1 MRLLSSVA
9 VAVGTAAAVASA
21 ADIVVN
27 RVVDDFPWGDPFSGH
42 AAPPGFEATC
52 EATGT
57 FKARQHLLS
66 ELQDPEPRGL
76 KPWFKALKFFF
87 GGRPF
92 PGSWNGVDAHGTK
105 RDVILMSYA
114 DVPEAVRRWI
124 QDARESG
131 NAGDKWLYG
140 VYHKDLPGIKIK
152 GTATPRPRPTA
163 RADGSGGGGG
173 DEEVDAEA
181 ARLPPD
187 EDLVVLFAA
196 GAIYHNLPLWVA
208 GGSACEAELSDL
220 SRYRPGPTDG
230 GVAGW
235 VVERTEPDLGGES
248 REVQFKIKAQVLRET
263 EQGRIAR
270 LEREREDAEVA
281 AAAAANDAE
290 VSRAAAAAAAAAA
303 EESGEAGAESKAKTA
318 ADSKASA
325 VVSDKDEL

>member
-9 VAVGTAAAVASA
+9 VAFGTAAAVASA

-42 AAPPGFEATC
+42 PTPPGFEATC
-52 EATGT
+52 ESTRS

-66 ELQDPEPRGL
+66 ELQEPEPKGL
-76 KPWFKALKFFF
+76 KPWFKALKTFF

-114 DVPEAVRRWI
+114 DVPEPVKRWI
-124 QDARESG
+124 QDKRESKS
-131 NAGDKWLYG
+131 ADDMYLFG

-152 GTATPRPRPTA
+152 GTATPRPRPTPPV
-163 RADGSGGGGG
+163 GGGG
-173 DEEVDAEA
+173 DDSDDDEVDADA

-208 GGSACEAELSDL
+208 DGSACEAELSDL
-220 SRYRPGPTDG
+220 SRYHPGPTDG

-235 VVERTEPDLGGES
+235 VVERTEPDVSSDS
-248 REVQFKIKAQVLRET
+248 REIEFKIKAQVLKET

-290 VSRAAAAAAAAAA
+290 VARAAAAAAA
-303 EESGEAGAESKAKTA
+303 EEGKEAAAESKPDTA
-318 ADSKASA
+318 EGAKASA
-325 VVSDKDEL
+325 DASVKDEL

>member
-27 RVVDDFPWGDPFSGH
+27 RVADDFPWGDPFSGH

-76 KPWFKALKFFF
+76 KPWFKALKYFF

-114 DVPEAVRRWI
+114 DVPEAVKRWI
-124 QDARESG
+124 QR
-131 NAGDKWLYG
+131 AGEEGGSADDKFLYG

-163 RADGSGGGGG
+163 AAAAATAAGEDP
-173 DEEVDAEA
+173 EVDAEA

-187 EDLVVLFAA
+187 ENLVVLFAA
-196 GAIYHNLPLWVA
+196 GAVYHNLPLWVA

-235 VVERTEPDLGGES
+235 VVERTEPDLAGES
-248 REVQFKIKAQVLRET
+248 REITFKIKAQVLRET
-263 EQGRIAR
+263 EQGRVAR

-281 AAAAANDAE
+281 AAVAANDAE
-290 VSRAAAAAAAAAA
+290 VSRAAAAAAAAEGKA
-303 EESGEAGAESKAKTA
+303 ETA
-318 ADSKASA
+318 ADAKATA